1 MKYPPIPKTVEAAGG
16 VIVVT
21 FKPVLKHG
29 DGSDCWGMWD
39 PSLRT
44 IELLSAAPK
53 RHQWR
58 VLYHELTHAA
68 LDDSGLSQGMTD
80 AMQESFCEAMATA
93 RMRERFG

>member
-1 MKYPPIPKTVEAAGG
+1 
-16 VIVVT
+16 
-21 FKPVLKHG
+21 
-29 DGSDCWGMWD
+29 
-39 PSLRT
+39 
-44 IELLSAAPK
+44 
-53 RHQWR
+53 